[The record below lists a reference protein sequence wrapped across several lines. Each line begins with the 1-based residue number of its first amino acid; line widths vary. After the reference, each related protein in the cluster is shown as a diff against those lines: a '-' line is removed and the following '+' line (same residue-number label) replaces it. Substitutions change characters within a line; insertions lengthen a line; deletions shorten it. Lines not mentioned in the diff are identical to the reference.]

1 MSHKEYNVVVKRGA
15 NLSEV
20 ENDLQGASG
29 SSTIPSRRVDIVN
42 PRLGSTRITSFAL
55 SEAEVKQLQQDNRIE
70 AVEIPPEQRDDIQIG
85 KKGRQAGNFDK
96 TSADDGD
103 YQNWGLKRCISE
115 TLNYGSTGGPTDND
129 NYDYAYDGTGV
140 DVVIQDSGIEPNHP
154 EWEGSDGVSRLQQI
168 DWYTASGLPGTQ
180 SVNHYRDYDGHG
192 THCAGIAAGKT
203 FGWAKGARIYSQ
215 KLGGLEGSGDSGT
228 GISIS
233 DAFDTIRL
241 WHNNKSGAD
250 AGRPTVVN
258 MSWGYSWAL
267 YVTNVSTGTY
277 RGTSWDFTTDYGDN
291 SSTLWTSTGIVYP
304 YYNSLFYGNYTSM
317 PIRIAS
323 VDAEIQDMID
333 AGIHI
338 AIAAG
343 NNLFKVDVP
352 GGLDYDNTVTR
363 SGSPE
368 YYHRGSSPYDDEAF
382 MVGNIDSALFS
393 SLDHRAFSSTNGPGV
408 NIWAP
413 GTNIMSATSANN
425 DYGASNNY
433 YLDNNFEQT
442 NISGTSM
449 AAPQVA
455 GVAACYLQKDPTL
468 TPAQLFTEL
477 TTDATSIIYDTGNS
491 DDYSNTN
498 SVCGS
503 PNRLLYNKYGYPP
516 FTMNLNFNFTNGA
529 TITSS

>member
-1 MSHKEYNVVVKRGA
+1 MSHREYNIVVKKGA

-20 ENDLQGASG
+20 EQDLQGPSG

-42 PRLGSTRITSFAL
+42 PRPGSTRITSFAL

-70 AVEIPPEQRDDIQIG
+70 AVEIPPEQRDDIEIG
-85 KKGRQAGNFDK
+85 LHGRQVGNFDK
-96 TSADDGD
+96 TSLDDGN

-115 TLNYGSTGGPTDND
+115 SLNYGSTGGPTDND
-129 NYDYAYDGTGV
+129 NYDYSYDGTGV
-140 DVVIQDSGIEPNHP
+140 DVVIQDSGIQVGHP
-154 EWEGSDGVSRLQQI
+154 EWNDYTGTTRLQQI
-168 DWYTASGLPGTQ
+168 DWATESGLSFTQ
-180 SVNHYRDYDGHG
+180 SANHYRDYDGHG
-192 THCAGIAAGKT
+192 THCAGIAAGLT

-215 KLGGLEGSGDSGT
+215 KLAGLETPSGSDGT
-228 GISIS
+228 GISITN
-233 DAFDTIRL
+233 AFDAIRL

-258 MSWGYSWAL
+258 MSWGYGYSL
-267 YVTNVSTGTY
+267 YPSSITTGNY
-277 RGTSWDFTTDYGDN
+277 RGTAWDFDTDYGSN
-291 SSTLWTSTGIVYP
+291 SSTLWTNTGIVYP
-304 YYNSLFYGNYTSM
+304 YFLGTFGSITRM
-317 PIRIAS
+317 PVRIAS
-323 VDAEIQDMID
+323 VDAEVEDMIS
-333 AGIHI
+333 AGIHVC
-338 AIAAG
+338 IAAG
-343 NNLFKVDVP
+343 NTLFKIDVP

-368 YYHRGSSPYDDEAF
+368 YYHRGSSPYSENAF
-382 MVGNIDSALFS
+382 MVGNLDSALFS
-393 SLDHRAFSSTNGPGV
+393 SLDHRAFSSCNGPGT

-413 GTNIMSATSANN
+413 GSNIMSATSAIN
-425 DYGASNNY
+425 DYGASGNY
-433 YLDNNFEQT
+433 YLDSNYEQT
-442 NISGTSM
+442 NIGGTSM
-449 AAPQVA
+449 ASPQVA

-477 TTDATSIIYDTGNS
+477 TTDATSVIYDTGNS

-516 FTMNLNFNFTNGA
+516 FSMNLNFNFVNGA